1 MTLASVDMNP
11 ASPSGSS
18 IGLVLLG
25 AASAV
30 LWVGGNIWLPWL
42 APTGIPSVVV
52 RLAIHVV
59 ILTGVWLGLRRTDF
73 SASKRVRVWLVIAL
87 PFTIWMA
94 VVWYLAVT
102 GAFHVIPGA
111 ARLPR
116 LPIAIFLPLILALP
130 PLLWSRLIGALLD
143 AMPPSWLIALQV
155 YRVFGGIFLVN
166 WLNGSVAG
174 VFAWPA
180 GIGDVATGIMALP
193 VALAVASGT
202 VSSRRTGLWWNV
214 FGLLDFAV
222 AITMGFLTSP
232 GPFQQFGFDIPVSQ
246 AGTYPTVM
254 IPAFAVPSSI
264 LLHVLSIRQLRR
276 AKDRSVPRS
285 G

>member
-1 MTLASVDMNP
+1 VTLTSVDP
-11 ASPSGSS
+11 KPTSPSGPF
-18 IGLVLLG
+18 IGLLLLG
-25 AASAV
+25 AAAAV

-52 RLAIHVV
+52 RLAIHVAV
-59 ILTGVWLGLRRTDF
+59 LIGAWLGLQRTDF
-73 SASKRVRVWLVIAL
+73 SAGKRVGVWLAIAI

-94 VVWYLAVT
+94 VIWYLAVT

-111 ARLPR
+111 GRLPR
-116 LPIAIFLPLILALP
+116 LPIAIFLPLIFALP
-130 PLLWSRLIGALLD
+130 LLMWSRSIGAVLD
-143 AMPPSWLIALQV
+143 AMPPSWLISLQV

-180 GIGDVATGIMALP
+180 GIGDMATGIIALP
-193 VALAVASGT
+193 AALAVASDPVGG
-202 VSSRRTGLWWNV
+202 RKAGLWWNA

-232 GPFQQFGFDIPVSQ
+232 GPFQQFGLDIPISQ

-264 LLHVLSIRQLRR
+264 LLHALSIRQLRR
-276 AKDRSVPRS
+276 ARDRRAPRS

>member
-1 MTLASVDMNP
+1 VTLTSADLKP

-18 IGLVLLG
+18 IGLLLLG
-25 AASAV
+25 AVAAV
-30 LWVGGNIWLPWL
+30 LWVGGNIWLPRL

-73 SASKRVRVWLVIAL
+73 SASKRVRVWLAIAL
-87 PFTIWMA
+87 PFTMWMA
-94 VVWYLAVT
+94 AVWYLAVT
-102 GAFHVIPGA
+102 GTFQVIPGA

-116 LPIAIFLPLILALP
+116 LPIAIFLPLILALL
-130 PLLWSRLIGALLD
+130 PLLWSRSIGALLD

-155 YRVFGGIFLVN
+155 YRIFGGIFLVN

-180 GIGDVATGIMALP
+180 GIGDMATGIMALP

-202 VSSRRTGLWWNV
+202 TSGRRAGLWWNA

-222 AITMGFLTSP
+222 AITLGFLTSP
-232 GPFQQFGFDIPVSQ
+232 GPFQQFGFDIPASQ

-264 LLHVLSIRQLRR
+264 LLHALSIRQLRR
-276 AKDRSVPRS
+276 ARGRSAPRS

>member
-1 MTLASVDMNP
+1 VTLTSVDLKP
-11 ASPSGSS
+11 ASPSGFS
-18 IGLVLLG
+18 IGLLLLG
-25 AASAV
+25 AAAAI

-73 SASKRVRVWLVIAL
+73 SANKRVGVWLAIAL
-87 PFTIWMA
+87 PFTIWMV

-102 GAFHVIPGA
+102 GTFHVIPGA

-116 LPIAIFLPLILALP
+116 LPIAIFLPLILALL
-130 PLLWSRLIGALLD
+130 PLLWSRSIAALLD

-180 GIGDVATGIMALP
+180 GIGDMAAGIMALP

-202 VSSRRTGLWWNV
+202 ASGRRTGLWWNA

-264 LLHVLSIRQLRR
+264 LLHALSIRQLSRAMNRSARR
-276 AKDRSVPRS
+276 SD
-285 G
+285 

>member
-1 MTLASVDMNP
+1 VTLTSADLKP

-18 IGLVLLG
+18 IGLLLLG
-25 AASAV
+25 AVAAV
-30 LWVGGNIWLPWL
+30 LWVGGNIWLPRL

-59 ILTGVWLGLRRTDF
+59 ILTGMWLGLRRTDF
-73 SASKRVRVWLVIAL
+73 SASKRVRVWLAIAL
-87 PFTIWMA
+87 PFTMWMA
-94 VVWYLAVT
+94 AVWYLAVT
-102 GAFHVIPGA
+102 GTFQVIPGA

-116 LPIAIFLPLILALP
+116 LPIAIFLPLILALL
-130 PLLWSRLIGALLD
+130 PLLWSRSIGALLD

-155 YRVFGGIFLVN
+155 YRIFGGIFLVN

-180 GIGDVATGIMALP
+180 GIGDMATGIMALP

-202 VSSRRTGLWWNV
+202 ASGRRTGLWWNA

-264 LLHVLSIRQLRR
+264 LLHALSIRQLRR
-276 AKDRSVPRS
+276 ARGRSAPRS

>member
-1 MTLASVDMNP
+1 VTLTSADLKP

-18 IGLVLLG
+18 IGLLLLG
-25 AASAV
+25 AVAAG
-30 LWVGGNIWLPWL
+30 LWVGGNIWLPRL

-73 SASKRVRVWLVIAL
+73 SASKRVRVWLAIAL
-87 PFTIWMA
+87 PFTMWMA
-94 VVWYLAVT
+94 AVWYLAVT
-102 GAFHVIPGA
+102 GTFQVIPGA

-130 PLLWSRLIGALLD
+130 PLLWSRSIGALLD

-155 YRVFGGIFLVN
+155 YRIFGGIFLVN

-180 GIGDVATGIMALP
+180 GIGDMATGIMALP

-202 VSSRRTGLWWNV
+202 ASGHRIGLWWNA

-232 GPFQQFGFDIPVSQ
+232 GPFQQFGFDIPVTQ

-254 IPAFAVPSSI
+254 IPAFAVPTSI
-264 LLHVLSIRQLRR
+264 LLHALSIRQLRR
-276 AKDRSVPRS
+276 ARDRSAPRS

>member
-1 MTLASVDMNP
+1 MTLTSADLKP

-18 IGLVLLG
+18 IGLLLLG
-25 AASAV
+25 AVAAV
-30 LWVGGNIWLPWL
+30 LWVGGNIWLPRL

-59 ILTGVWLGLRRTDF
+59 ILTGMWLGLRRTDF
-73 SASKRVRVWLVIAL
+73 SASKRVRVWLAIAL
-87 PFTIWMA
+87 PFTMWLA
-94 VVWYLAVT
+94 AVWYLAVT
-102 GAFHVIPGA
+102 GTFQMIPGG

-116 LPIAIFLPLILALP
+116 LPIAIFLPLILALL
-130 PLLWSRLIGALLD
+130 PLLWSRSIGALLD

-155 YRVFGGIFLVN
+155 YRIFGGIFLVN

-180 GIGDVATGIMALP
+180 SIGDMATGIMALP

-202 VSSRRTGLWWNV
+202 ASGRRIGLWWNA
-214 FGLLDFAV
+214 FALLDFAV

-264 LLHVLSIRQLRR
+264 LLHALSIRQLRR
-276 AKDRSVPRS
+276 ARDRRAPRS

>member
-1 MTLASVDMNP
+1 MTLTSVHLKS

-18 IGLVLLG
+18 IGLLLLG
-25 AASAV
+25 AAAAV

-42 APTGIPSVVV
+42 APTGIPTVLV
-52 RLAIHVV
+52 RLAIYVA

-73 SASKRVRVWLVIAL
+73 SASKRVGVWLAIAL
-87 PFTIWMA
+87 PFTIWMGVA
-94 VVWYLAVT
+94 WYLAVT
-102 GAFHVIPGA
+102 GTFHVIPGA

-130 PLLWSRLIGALLD
+130 PLLWSRSIGALLD

-155 YRVFGGIFLVN
+155 YRVLGGIFLVN

-180 GIGDVATGIMALP
+180 GIGDMATGIMALP
-193 VALAVASGT
+193 AALAVVSGTASG
-202 VSSRRTGLWWNV
+202 RRTGLWWNA

-232 GPFQQFGFDIPVSQ
+232 GAFQQFGFDIPISQ
-246 AGTYPTVM
+246 AGTYPTVL
-254 IPAFAVPSSI
+254 IPIFAVPSSI
-264 LLHVLSIRQLRR
+264 LLHALSIRQLRR
-276 AKDRSVPRS
+276 AADPSAPRS